1 MPELPERK
9 RSSARGLTLALA
21 CVLAAAAAGPTAAAS
36 AAVTLSLHPT
46 TAAHGSTVTFSGAVT
61 PAAVTPV
68 EIYSWDGAAW
78 RFVVGGASEA
88 DGSYV
93 LRAAV
98 RAPGNVVARAG
109 GDESAAVRLR
119 IRPSLRARLEGLAV
133 VGGNVRV
140 RGRLRPRTAG
150 VLQLTVRG
158 RHRRVAVGATG
169 RFSAPVSTRRAGRVR
184 ISLAL
189 RPAAG
194 FAAPRRTWV
203 RRIQAPVLRLG
214 SRGPAVRLLERR
226 LRGLRYVVRGVNQ
239 RFGVDTRDAVYAFEK
254 VEGLGRD
261 GVVDLRLWRRLLDAR
276 TPRPAV
282 RRGRYVE
289 VDKSRQVLFEVERGK
304 VVRVMHVSTGATG
317 NTPVGRWRI
326 YRKSPGT
333 NSLGMYYSL
342 YFLRGFAMHGY
353 ASVPTF
359 PASHGCVRVP
369 MWYAFG
375 LYSRWSLGDVV
386 RVYA

>member
-1 MPELPERK
+1 MLEPAERK
-9 RSSARGLTLALA
+9 RSSARRLALA
-21 CVLAAAAAGPTAAAS
+21 LVGALVAAAAGPTAAAS
-36 AAVTLSLHPT
+36 GAVTLALDPM
-46 TAAHGSTVTFSGAVT
+46 TAAYDSTVTFSGAVT
-61 PAAVTPV
+61 PAAVTRV
-68 EIYSWDGAAW
+68 EIFRWDGAAW
-78 RFVVGGASEA
+78 RLVVGGDSAA

-93 LRAAV
+93 LRAV
-98 RAPGNVVARAG
+98 LRAPGDVVARAG
-109 GDESAAVRLR
+109 GDESAPVRLR
-119 IRPSLRARLEGLAV
+119 IRPALRARFDGLAV
-133 VGGNVRV
+133 VGGKLYV
-140 RGRLRPRTAG
+140 RGRLRPRNAG
-150 VLQLTVRG
+150 VLKLVVRG
-158 RHRRVAVGATG
+158 RQRTVAVGATG
-169 RFSAPVSTRRAGRVR
+169 RFSAPVSTRRAGGVR

-189 RPAAG
+189 QPAAG
-194 FAAPRRTWV
+194 FTAARRTLV
-203 RRIQAPVLRLG
+203 RRIQAPVLRVG

-226 LRGLRYVVRGVNQ
+226 LRGLRYVVRGVN
-239 RFGVDTRDAVYAFEK
+239 GYYGSDTRDAVYAFEK

-276 TPRPAV
+276 TPRAAV
-282 RRGRYVE
+282 PRGTHVE
-289 VDKSRQVLFEVERGK
+289 VDKSRQVLFEVVRGK
-304 VVRVMHVSTGATG
+304 VVRIVHVSTGATG

-386 RVYA
+386 RVFP